1 MRRKLDLLADD
12 RVRLPAEVA
21 RRELRDDLVR
31 VAYIRGE
38 VVLDSGVQRK
48 YYFDKYMF
56 ETNPAILRQL
66 GRFLAELVPRDT
78 DRLAAPAL
86 GAIALG
92 TAVVLELGIP
102 MVIVRPHSEA
112 DPRKMSPVEGGVYPG
127 EMITLIEDVIVTGS
141 RAIRAIEKITDAGA
155 QVGTVVTVLD
165 CLADARQRFA
175 EAGIQYEPVFTTREL
190 GIE

>member
-1 MRRKLDLLADD
+1 MRRKLDLLAND
-12 RVRLPAEVA
+12 RVRLSADVA

-56 ETNPAILRQL
+56 ETKPAILRRL
-66 GRFLAELVPRDT
+66 GRFLAELVPVDT

-102 MVIVRPHSEA
+102 MVIVRPHSGA
-112 DPRKMSPVEGGVYPG
+112 DPRNMPSVEGGVYPG
-127 EMITLIEDVIVTGS
+127 EKITLVEDVIVTGS
-141 RAIRAIEKITDAGA
+141 RALRAIEKVADAGA
-155 QVGTVVTVLD
+155 QVDTVVAVLD
-165 CLADARQRFA
+165 CVAGARERLT
-175 EAGIQYEPVFTTREL
+175 EAGLHYKPLFTTAEL